1 MVIVAAYKKKW
12 LIYFLLIFLIGL
24 NSCRSFDR
32 IFVGSASDDFNESEL
47 VDLVIAN
54 QLPYN
59 QIFYKRAFIEIEQNE
74 KNQAVRANIY
84 LKRDSAIV
92 ISVVPIM
99 GIELYRIM
107 LDKEGIFLI
116 DRMNRT
122 IAEMDYAAISNRIL
136 LEFNY
141 EQIQSIL
148 TNGVFTYPVNR
159 IQSLK
164 DFKGVNN
171 ETHYSLTSAGVSR
184 YRKDESFQIVD
195 VLPELFRVKNSYI
208 SYPSRKISM
217 NIAYSDFIS
226 LTDNVPFPSKIVLQG
241 NRDQEAIVVTLTFT
255 SVDIDGNQ
263 SISFSMP
270 TNYAKVKF

>member
-1 MVIVAAYKKKW
+1 MGIVWGNMKQW
-12 LIYFLLIFLIGL
+12 LIYLSLIYVIGFS
-24 NSCRSFDR
+24 SCRSIDR

-54 QLPYN
+54 QLKYDEV
-59 QIFYKRAFIEIEQNE
+59 FYKRAFIEIQQNG
-74 KNQAVRANIY
+74 KSQAVRANIY
-84 LKRDSAIV
+84 LKRDSAII
-92 ISVVPIM
+92 ISVIPIM

-107 LDKEGIFLI
+107 LDRQGIFLI

-122 IAEMDYAAISNRIL
+122 FAEMDYASISNRVL
-136 LEFNY
+136 VDFNY
-141 EQIQSIL
+141 DQIQSIL
-148 TNGVFTYPVNR
+148 TNGVFTYPANN

-164 DFKGVNN
+164 YFSGVKT

-184 YRKDESFQIVD
+184 YRKDKSFQIID
-195 VLPELFRVKNSYI
+195 VLPELFRINNSYI

-226 LTDNVPFPSKIVLQG
+226 LANNIPFPSTIVLQG
-241 NRDQEAIVVTLTFT
+241 KKDQEAIVVTFTFT

-270 TNYAKVKF
+270 ANYAKVQF